1 MEVLDIKKISCNRIT
16 TFFRKNNYYFRYGKY
31 KLKFKLVDI
40 CISNIENSKYTNKMH
55 IKFRLDPEHIKDIV
69 ALEDHIYGTLNI
81 EPKNYKSILN
91 GQILDSKVIERYKKF
106 EIDIFDSNANLI
118 TMSELKENE
127 MVDSEFE
134 LRNIWKLDLNGIP
147 KYGIIVV
154 IHKIAL
160 RRNK

>member
-1 MEVLDIKKISCNRIT
+1 
-16 TFFRKNNYYFRYGKY
+16 
-31 KLKFKLVDI
+31 
-40 CISNIENSKYTNKMH
+40 
-55 IKFRLDPEHIKDIV
+55 
-69 ALEDHIYGTLNI
+69 
-81 EPKNYKSILN
+81 LN